1 MLEVCQL
8 PIAQIGRPSQYHIP
22 SNYCLAQI
30 RSTIMFKRMSFRM
43 VEERAKNEEAGL
55 NVTCLAQTPLTT
67 AFAIESE
74 KPDRARVYLTMCIL

>member
-8 PIAQIGRPSQYHIP
+8 LIAQIGRPSQFHIL

-43 VEERAKNEEAGL
+43 AEERAKNEITDGAGL

-74 KPDRARVYLTMCIL
+74 KLDRARV